1 MREVVKCRI
10 ELIIDCSTL
19 GFERFLDAFRHFANH
34 GFNHPFAPLL
44 DAHRKF
50 CRRNFSQQVIRQRER
65 NAIAIASGVKDHF
78 TCDNALTNAEMLD
91 GTAKLWDG
99 GISTLVNPDLIGI
112 LLSLPRRRFRDGA
125 RNDNAIETPVVSRP
139 RTSPG

>member
-1 MREVVKCRI
+1 MREVVKCRKKFVI
-10 ELIIDCSTL
+10 NRRAL
-19 GFERFLDAFRHFANH
+19 GFEQFLNALRHFANH

-78 TCDNALTNAEMLD
+78 TCDNALTNAEMFN
-91 GTAKLWDG
+91 GTA
-99 GISTLVNPDLIGI
+99 IN
-112 LLSLPRRRFRDGA
+112 RF
-125 RNDNAIETPVVSRP
+125 
-139 RTSPG
+139 